1 MASDE
6 DLELQA
12 KAMAEKTLPSSLP
25 PAARAAK
32 LPAITQKILE
42 RLRKQRDEAEKPKVN
57 TGNGNLEDPA
67 PPAPPP
73 PPVGKPPAPI
83 RIDGVEL
90 FGDELWFDDPE
101 TRKRLRDSVIEAH
114 REEKILVGPPAD
126 EVERICPSN
135 GRILGAGAVLRL
147 GGAHQGG
154 YGEQDI
160 AYAYRQLAR
169 ALHPDKNPTIP
180 TAGAAFKRLS
190 EAADELRQGL
200 TEQRNALKT
209 LVAFAGRS
217 ATAEMLER
225 PQEAIFAEA
234 TRVLYTVATTA
245 GEGHIDRLA
254 LNRAATFNSQKALL
268 LASEWFQKPGL
279 LDVFGGTPVRT
290 SYDCA
295 PKRYRAQ
302 FLCLINRLL
311 LVEARQ
317 FGDGHIRAGW
327 NSIMQNFPELALW
340 REFREH
346 LQLHV
351 WDNSND
357 PKNDTRVYADETDAG
372 KPPEPK
378 EPEMDNQTKAQKLL
392 ETYWTL
398 LSGPTFQTAYD
409 KLRHRGKMTLQL
421 GIMQLMEEA
430 TQEAVTK
437 LNFKEGKEWKFKQSV
452 ELVKEVFAQSE
463 DESIRKKALELE
475 RMVEY
480 PPGKLFGIV
489 EERDGRDRDRDKEK
503 LDKSDKAEKKEK
515 DAKDAKDAKDKEL
528 KEKASKDKE
537 GNAEEPGNKPTRM
550 RSKWDVGE
558 CGTVRVPGRTLDG
571 KPTYRRHW
579 DTTAADAERQ
589 CAAWAR
595 RWRLAIAALL
605 PSGADGALPLTHP
618 DLRTLAADL
627 WKEILKWTESGAGAS
642 HGRSLGLF
650 KADVQTPQTFGW
662 AGRSKAPRGLEPD
675 FPICEWAFVPMSDL
689 LLTVAEGIVGITS
702 EGIFADNFPGHQR
715 FTVEEFYEKIEKLG
729 RLIPSDKAALTL
741 SGVSRLQHRSR
752 AQGVKVLI
760 DADCLLT
767 GSNLLRP
774 WVVEQVEQVEHER
787 CEHHGEDQPEPL
799 PKAPEPPRQSK
810 LPGLARSSAP
820 GSLRGNL
827 QFATRTDQP
836 LATWVDQLKENPVE
850 STVTTVVL
858 NAEFDKTAA
867 WTCQI
872 CSQSRIPPGTSTCP
886 TCKRPRGTELRRSYM
901 TASELTQSVV
911 NAVNDVGVFET
922 GGASSTSSG
931 KPKRRGKSPTRAVG
945 KAQKPREQKLH
956 DSLAVTF
963 DDQINEIQFA
973 QTSPASPA
981 RNQENAWKRLGVR
994 NGAGEALDKE
1004 LERKDAPQGW
1014 ENPRNLRPVRPPHM
1028 QAGSGLSRS
1037 QGDFREPPPPY
1048 QPESPS
1054 VGSLPERSLLRGREG
1069 MAGPPL
1075 PTPKEFQGHS
1085 GHSAYST
1092 PSGSRDLEGMFGGD
1106 PVSAWKPTSFKT
1118 PLSSSQDREKPRTPP
1133 DLRHGGGEGP
1143 KSWEP
1148 KSMSTG
1154 MRDRE
1159 KPRTPPDL
1167 RHGGG
1172 EGPKSWEPKSMST
1185 GMRDRENP
1193 RKPPDLRH
1201 GGGLHGGEGPKSWE
1215 PKSMSTG
1222 VRDREK
1228 PRTPPDLRHGGGLHG
1243 GEGPKSWE
1251 PKSMSTGMR
1260 DREKPRTPPDLRHGG
1275 GLHGGRED
1283 PRSWEQKSMGMTG
1296 SSSAPLVKEKS
1307 QVPKTVDANMDVETL
1322 LQAQKKRIEGLK
1334 HKLNTNM
1341 A

>member
-73 PPVGKPPAPI
+73 PPEGKPPAPI

-190 EAADELRQGL
+190 EAAEELRQGL

-489 EERDGRDRDRDKEK
+489 EERKNSRSQRRSRSRSRRSRSRRSRRRSRSRSRRSRSRRRRRRRSPSRRSRSRSRRRRSRSRDGRDGRDRDRDKEK

-729 RLIPSDKAALTL
+729 RT
-741 SGVSRLQHRSR
+741 
-752 AQGVKVLI
+752 
-760 DADCLLT
+760 
-767 GSNLLRP
+767 
-774 WVVEQVEQVEHER
+774 
-787 CEHHGEDQPEPL
+787 
-799 PKAPEPPRQSK
+799 
-810 LPGLARSSAP
+810 
-820 GSLRGNL
+820 
-827 QFATRTDQP
+827 
-836 LATWVDQLKENPVE
+836 
-850 STVTTVVL
+850 
-858 NAEFDKTAA
+858 
-867 WTCQI
+867 
-872 CSQSRIPPGTSTCP
+872 
-886 TCKRPRGTELRRSYM
+886 
-901 TASELTQSVV
+901 
-911 NAVNDVGVFET
+911 
-922 GGASSTSSG
+922 
-931 KPKRRGKSPTRAVG
+931 KP
-945 KAQKPREQKLH
+945 
-956 DSLAVTF
+956 
-963 DDQINEIQFA
+963 
-973 QTSPASPA
+973 
-981 RNQENAWKRLGVR
+981 
-994 NGAGEALDKE
+994 
-1004 LERKDAPQGW
+1004 
-1014 ENPRNLRPVRPPHM
+1014 
-1028 QAGSGLSRS
+1028 
-1037 QGDFREPPPPY
+1037 
-1048 QPESPS
+1048 
-1054 VGSLPERSLLRGREG
+1054 
-1069 MAGPPL
+1069 
-1075 PTPKEFQGHS
+1075 
-1085 GHSAYST
+1085 
-1092 PSGSRDLEGMFGGD
+1092 
-1106 PVSAWKPTSFKT
+1106 
-1118 PLSSSQDREKPRTPP
+1118 
-1133 DLRHGGGEGP
+1133 
-1143 KSWEP
+1143 
-1148 KSMSTG
+1148 
-1154 MRDRE
+1154 
-1159 KPRTPPDL
+1159 
-1167 RHGGG
+1167 
-1172 EGPKSWEPKSMST
+1172 
-1185 GMRDRENP
+1185 
-1193 RKPPDLRH
+1193 
-1201 GGGLHGGEGPKSWE
+1201 
-1215 PKSMSTG
+1215 
-1222 VRDREK
+1222 
-1228 PRTPPDLRHGGGLHG
+1228 
-1243 GEGPKSWE
+1243 
-1251 PKSMSTGMR
+1251 
-1260 DREKPRTPPDLRHGG
+1260 
-1275 GLHGGRED
+1275 
-1283 PRSWEQKSMGMTG
+1283 
-1296 SSSAPLVKEKS
+1296 
-1307 QVPKTVDANMDVETL
+1307 
-1322 LQAQKKRIEGLK
+1322 
-1334 HKLNTNM
+1334 
-1341 A
+1341 